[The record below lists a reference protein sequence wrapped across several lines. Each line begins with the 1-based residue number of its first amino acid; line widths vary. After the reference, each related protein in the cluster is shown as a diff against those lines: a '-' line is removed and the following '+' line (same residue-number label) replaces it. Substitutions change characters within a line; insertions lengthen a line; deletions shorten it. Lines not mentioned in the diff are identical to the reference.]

1 MKSVSKAW
9 IVNFHSV
16 SGKVATFSIAA
27 LYLLFPTFIGASH
40 LALFFLIVL
49 FFVNFDR
56 ARAVLITV
64 NTPALWAFIFLYL
77 IVVAGAL
84 YTPASREQVIEHLG
98 KYSRLIYPAVLL
110 FFLWQNS
117 RLQKVALYSFAGG
130 MMFVTVSAWLSVFFV
145 LPWSASKTPGWGNN
159 HYVFGDHITQN
170 VMMAFFVI
178 IALHHALHVRLNKH
192 RWLWLIC
199 AVLAL
204 MSITHLSHGRTGLLV
219 LSAGLTAYAFAF
231 FEGKRLASVISM
243 LCLGIAALVLTSS
256 SMQSRW
262 NLAIAEAEQSDSN
275 KETSIGHRLYNYKI
289 TPQLIAEAPIFGHG
303 TAAYHN
309 EICKFVQ
316 PTDRC
321 YIFNRHPHNQF
332 LFIGADHGII
342 GIILYSLLLV
352 LLFYAA
358 NKSSQP
364 DARLLLYAFASIL
377 LFDSLINSPLY
388 SSRES
393 QFFSYM
399 AALLL
404 SMASTSSRSGSDT

>member
-1 MKSVSKAW
+1 MGKTLERDFQSL
-9 IVNFHSV
+9 
-16 SGKVATFSIAA
+16 SGQVATILIAA
-27 LYLLFPTFIGASH
+27 LYLLFPTFISFSH
-40 LALFFLIVL
+40 LALFFLIIL
-49 FFVNFDR
+49 FFLNFDK
-56 ARAVLITV
+56 ARALLMVV
-64 NTPALWAFIFLYL
+64 NTPALWFFVSLYL
-77 IVVAGAL
+77 LIIVGAF
-84 YTPASREQVIEHLG
+84 YTPASRGQVIEHLG
-98 KYSRLIYPAVLL
+98 KYSRLIYPVVLL

-117 RLQKVALYSFAGG
+117 RLQKVALYSFAAG
-130 MMFVTVSAWLSVFFV
+130 MMFVAISAWLSVWFV
-145 LPWSASKTPGWGNN
+145 LPWSASKSPGWGNN

-178 IALHHALHVRLNKH
+178 IALHHALHARLIKH

-204 MSITHLSHGRTGLLV
+204 VSITHLYHGRTGLLV
-219 LSAGLTAYAFAF
+219 LSAGLAAYAFAF
-231 FEGKRLASVISM
+231 FEGKRLASVIVM

-303 TAAYHN
+303 TAAYHD

-316 PTDRC
+316 PADRC
-321 YIFNRHPHNQF
+321 SIFNRHPHNQF
-332 LFIGADHGII
+332 LFIGADHGIL
-342 GIILYSLLLV
+342 GILLYSLLIV
-352 LLFYAA
+352 FLFYAA
-358 NKSSQP
+358 KKSFQP
-364 DARLLLYAFASIL
+364 HARLLLYAFASIV

-404 SMASTSSRSGSDT
+404 SMASDASRSESDA